1 MFWFVSNFPD
11 AVCRLLGSFRPMKKP
26 LRILAVDDEPSVV
39 HAIAF
44 ALSDSS
50 RKLSTACDAEGALH
64 CVENDVPPPFDL
76 IITDNNMPR
85 MSGLDLVRRLRQENF
100 GGKIIVL
107 SAHLTDENCRAYSEL
122 GVDGMLPKPF
132 DVHELRAAVDRLANA
147 A

>member
-1 MFWFVSNFPD
+1 MSK
-11 AVCRLLGSFRPMKKP
+11 S
-26 LRILAVDDEPSVV
+26 LRILAVDDEPSVA
-39 HAIAF
+39 HAIKF
-44 ALSDSS
+44 ALVSPSRTVNTASDAD
-50 RKLSTACDAEGALH
+50 TALH

-100 GGKIIVL
+100 SGKIVVL
-107 SAHLTDENCRAYSEL
+107 SAYLTDENRRAFSEL

-132 DVHELRAAVDRLANA
+132 DVAELRATVEQLSTA

>member
-1 MFWFVSNFPD
+1 
-11 AVCRLLGSFRPMKKP
+11 MKRP
-26 LRILAVDDEPSVV
+26 LRILAVDDEPSVM

-50 RKLSTACDAEGALH
+50 RKLSTACDAERALH

-100 GGKIIVL
+100 SGKIIVL
-107 SAHLTDENCRAYSEL
+107 SAHLTEENCRAYTEL

-132 DVHELRAAVDRLANA
+132 DIHQLRAEVDRLASA